1 MDCFKTGTGLRN
13 WTVLAALCWLT
24 LTPPARSLTFN
35 ITYDSSVTS
44 QTNAAQIETAFGI
57 ATQTIQTLFTNNSTV
72 NITVYWGATGPF
84 SGGIGLG
91 ESSFTANYFTY
102 AQITNALRATRTTLA
117 DSNSVAS
124 LPATD
129 PESGGHWLV
138 VPAEAK
144 AMGLSGNPND
154 TTTSD
159 GSVGF
164 AADVTYNFNPTN
176 RAADFNS
183 YDFIGVAEHE
193 ITEVMG
199 RITWGFGGYYVP
211 YDLFRFT
218 NNGARSLNANDS
230 NVYFSTDNGATKLK
244 YFNANGNGGDLQD
257 WEGSSTADSFDAF
270 ASNGEAD
277 KLSYADL
284 VALDVIGYK
293 LNFAAPK
300 LAGATLAGGSFKA
313 SFTNVT
319 GMGFAVLATTN
330 LSAATTNWT
339 TLGTPTEAP
348 AGQYQLADPQ
358 AAANKVR
365 FYRVSLP

>member
-1 MDCFKTGTGLRN
+1 MTQPSR
-13 WTVLAALCWLT
+13 A
-24 LTPPARSLTFN
+24 LTFN

-44 QTNAAQIETAFGI
+44 STNAAQIETDIGI
-57 ATQTIQTLFTNNSTV
+57 ATQALQTLFTNNSTV

-84 SGGIGLG
+84 SGGISLG
-91 ESSFTANYFTY
+91 ESSYNANFFTY

-117 DSNSVAS
+117 DSNAVAS

-129 PESGGHWLV
+129 PEIGGHWLI

-159 GSVGF
+159 GDVGF
-164 AADVTYNFNPTN
+164 ASDAPYNFNPTN
-176 RAADFNS
+176 RAADFGS

-199 RITWGFGGYYVP
+199 RTTWDLGGYYVP

-218 NNGARSLNANDS
+218 ASGIRSLNASDS
-230 NVYFSTDNGATKLK
+230 NVYFSTDNGATKLQ
-244 YFNANGNGGDLQD
+244 YFNANGNGGDIQD
-257 WEGSSTADSFDAF
+257 WDASATSDSFDAF
-270 ASNGEAD
+270 SYNGTANR
-277 KLSYADL
+277 LSSADL
-284 VALDVIGYK
+284 TALDVIGYK

-300 LAGATLAGGSFKA
+300 LTGATLANGNFKVN
-313 SFTNVT
+313 FTNVT
-319 GMGFAVLATTN
+319 GLAFAVLATTN
-330 LSAATTNWT
+330 LTVSTTNWSN
-339 TLGTPTEAP
+339 LGSPAESP
-348 AGQYQLADPQ
+348 AGQYQIADPQ
-358 AAANKVR
+358 AATNKVR